1 LRALVLYCALAFSF
15 FACKQQGKQANS
27 AEVIAEYNGKQLL
40 KSELPQ
46 ELTAI
51 KTADSSALLNAYI
64 QKWIEREVILEAA
77 EATLSEEQKNKDQLI
92 EEYKNS
98 LLIYDYQQALI
109 KQKLDTGVSEQAI
122 TDYYN
127 QNNSIFQL
135 KKNIVKIRYVKIDK
149 KKADLNKLK
158 KWMQNPSPENDQ
170 LLQTYAE
177 KQAEN
182 FSIDSNW
189 LYLDDIVKEIPL
201 DENYNQQRFL
211 HNNKFISLEENGML
225 YLLYITDFRI
235 KDALSPIEFEKDKIR
250 DIILY
255 QRKLTFLKDHEAEL
269 LKSAQSSGKIKWNQ
283 K

>member
-1 LRALVLYCALAFSF
+1 MRAAVVYCFLVFGLL
-15 FACKQQGKQANS
+15 ACKEQTKQGQAS
-27 AEVIAEYNGKQLL
+27 EVVAEYNGKQLL
-40 KSELPQ
+40 RSELPQ

-51 KTADSSALLNAYI
+51 KTSDSLMLLNAYV
-64 QKWIEREVILEAA
+64 QKWIEREVLLEAA
-77 EATLSEEQKNKDQLI
+77 EISLSEEQKNKDQLI

-98 LLIYDYQQALI
+98 LIIYDYQQALI

-122 TDYYN
+122 LEYYH
-127 QNNSIFQL
+127 QNNSIFLL

-149 KKADLNKLK
+149 KRADLNKLK
-158 KWMQNPSPENDQ
+158 KWMQNPSPENDA
-170 LLQTYAE
+170 LLQAYAE

-225 YLLYITDFRI
+225 YLLYIVDFRI
-235 KDALSPIEFEKDKIR
+235 KDAVSPIEFERDKIR

-255 QRKLTFLKDHEAEL
+255 QRKLTFLKDHQAEL
-269 LKSAQSSGKIKWNQ
+269 LKSAQANGKIKWKQ

>member
-1 LRALVLYCALAFSF
+1 MRAAIVYCCLMCGLL
-15 FACKQQGKQANS
+15 ACKEQSKQPQAS
-27 AEVIAEYNGKQLL
+27 EVVAEYNGKQLL
-40 KSELPQ
+40 RSELPQ

-51 KTADSSALLNAYI
+51 KTSDSLVLLNAYV
-64 QKWIEREVILEAA
+64 QKWIEREVLLEAA
-77 EATLSEEQKNKDQLI
+77 ELSLSEEQKNKDQLI

-98 LLIYDYQQALI
+98 LIIYDYQQALI

-122 TDYYN
+122 LDYYN
-127 QNNSIFQL
+127 QNNSIFLL

-149 KKADLNKLK
+149 KRADLNKLK
-158 KWMQNPSPENDQ
+158 KWMQNPSPDNDVM
-170 LLQTYAE
+170 LQAYAE

-225 YLLYITDFRI
+225 YLLYIVDFRI
-235 KDALSPIEFEKDKIR
+235 KDAVSPIEFERDKIR

-255 QRKLTFLKDHEAEL
+255 QRKLTFLKDHQAEL
-269 LKSAQSSGKIKWNQ
+269 LKSAQANGKIKWKQ

>member
-1 LRALVLYCALAFSF
+1 MRAFILYSLLMCGLL
-15 FACKQQGKQANS
+15 ACKQQTKQGQAS
-27 AEVIAEYNGKQLL
+27 EVIAEYNGKQLL

-46 ELTAI
+46 ELTSI
-51 KTADSSALLNAYI
+51 KTSDSLVLLNAYV
-64 QKWIEREVILEAA
+64 QKWIEREVLLEAA
-77 EATLSEEQKNKDQLI
+77 EISLSEAQKNKDQLI

-98 LLIYDYQQALI
+98 LIIYDYQQALI

-122 TDYYN
+122 LDYYN
-127 QNNSIFQL
+127 HNNSIFLL

-149 KKADLNKLK
+149 KRADLNKLK
-158 KWMQNPSPENDQ
+158 KWMQNPSPENDVQ
-170 LLQTYAE
+170 LQTYAE

-225 YLLYITDFRI
+225 YLLYIVDFRI
-235 KDALSPIEFEKDKIR
+235 KDAVSPIEFESDKIR

-255 QRKLTFLKDHEAEL
+255 QRKLTFLKEHQAEL
-269 LKSAQSSGKIKWNQ
+269 LKSAQANGKIKLKQ

>member
-1 LRALVLYCALAFSF
+1 MRALILYTAIVISF
-15 FACKQQGKQANS
+15 FACKQQGKQASTNG
-27 AEVIAEYNGKQLL
+27 VLAEYNGKQLL
-40 KSELPQ
+40 KTDLPQ
-46 ELTAI
+46 ELIAN
-51 KTADSSALLNAYI
+51 KTADSSVLMSAYI
-64 QKWIEREVILEAA
+64 QKWIERQVILEAA
-77 EATLSEEQKNKDQLI
+77 EANLSEEQKNKDKLI

-122 TDYYN
+122 SDYYN

-158 KWMQNPSPENDQ
+158 KWMQNPTPENDE
-170 LLQTYAE
+170 LLQSYAE

-189 LYLDDIVKEIPL
+189 LYLDDIVKEIPI

-269 LKSAQSSGKIKWNQ
+269 LKSAQAKGKIKWKQ